1 MVEYKKLHNKLNWK
15 LKSAQ
20 TDEDH
25 TNAEQALKRS
35 KTHREE
41 MLQNFMKVQS
51 LSWIGTLHSRNE
63 KNGVTSGSEAETEDL
78 GPSGMPAS
86 FITQPWNTS
95 QATKKTS
102 CKMSLLDGGPQSRI
116 DTTFFSEP
124 ESFS

>member
-25 TNAEQALKRS
+25 TNAEQALKRL

-41 MLQNFMKVQS
+41 MLQNFRLQS
-51 LSWIGTLHSRNE
+51 DFMLQGDFRLQSDFMLQGDFRLQSDFMLQGDFRLQ
-63 KNGVTSGSEAETEDL
+63 VTSGSKAETEDL

-86 FITQPWNTS
+86 W
-95 QATKKTS
+95 KK
-102 CKMSLLDGGPQSRI
+102 L
-116 DTTFFSEP
+116 SE
-124 ESFS
+124 

>member
-25 TNAEQALKRS
+25 TNAEQALKRL

-41 MLQNFMKVQS
+41 MLQNFRLQS
-51 LSWIGTLHSRNE
+51 DFMLQGDFRLQSDFMLQGDFRLQ
-63 KNGVTSGSEAETEDL
+63 VTSGSKAETEDL

-86 FITQPWNTS
+86 W
-95 QATKKTS
+95 KK
-102 CKMSLLDGGPQSRI
+102 L
-116 DTTFFSEP
+116 SE
-124 ESFS
+124 